1 MAPGSI
7 RGSIFALMAAAMG
20 TGLLAL
26 PRKEINN
33 TKLKILL

>member
-1 MAPGSI
+1 MAPGSV

-26 PRKEINN
+26 PSNDAN
-33 TKLKILL
+33 